1 MMLILMSLLVCNF
14 PSGHLSNVF
23 NIMLYIC
30 SCVPFLFDT
39 LITGVN
45 VAQEIRDSSATVT
58 ELKAEDYTMASGNI
72 NEVNKEE
79 VSPSERILP
88 EFVRNN
94 TPLNNIL
101 TTNWRDS
108 ACEQTNSTQK

>member
-1 MMLILMSLLVCNF
+1 
-14 PSGHLSNVF
+14 
-23 NIMLYIC
+23 
-30 SCVPFLFDT
+30 
-39 LITGVN
+39 
-45 VAQEIRDSSATVT
+45 
-58 ELKAEDYTMASGNI
+58 MASGNI
-72 NEVNKEE
+72 NEDEKEE

-88 EFVRNN
+88 EVVRNN

>member
-1 MMLILMSLLVCNF
+1 MVILMSLFVCSF
-14 PSGHLSNVF
+14 PSSHLSNVF

-30 SCVPFLFDT
+30 SSVPFLFDT

-45 VAQEIRDSSATVT
+45 VAQQIRDSSATVT
-58 ELKAEDYTMASGNI
+58 EIKNEDFTMANGNI
-72 NEVNKEE
+72 NEDEKEE
-79 VSPSERILP
+79 VAPSERILP
-88 EFVRNN
+88 EVVRNN